1 VRADELGLLP
11 PPEALY
17 DWAFQVVVLDE
28 GVELPRGRVIYS
40 APFRH

>member
-17 DWAFQVVVLDE
+17 DGAFQVVVLDE
-28 GVELPRGRVIYS
+28 GAELPRGRVIYS
-40 APFRH
+40 QPFRR